1 MNAKKKELP
10 YPCTECNHQN
20 KEYCGKRNEC
30 RPWVGWVTQE
40 WRKIQETFKR
50 KGTDGKNREN
60 SNG

>member
-50 KGTDGKNREN
+50 KGTAGKSGEN